1 MWWNKAVGLEDRDD
15 LAGLDLIE
23 SFDAWLSERLDEA
36 HAAAKDLAFFDT
48 EITRL
53 DSGRYVGWSHVLL
66 EPGCHPPLGETWTV
80 YRLQTQ
86 PVIRELRPD

>member
-1 MWWNKAVGLEDRDD
+1 VWWNKAFGLEDRDE

-36 HAAAKDLAFFDT
+36 HAASRDLAFFDT
-48 EITRL
+48 AIRPVA
-53 DSGRYVGWSHVLL
+53 DGRYVGWSHVLL

-86 PVIRELRPD
+86 PRLHDLRPD

>member
-1 MWWNKAVGLEDRDD
+1 MWWNKAVGQEDRDD

-36 HAAAKDLAFFDT
+36 HAARKDLAFFDT
-48 EITRL
+48 DIKQLE
-53 DSGRYVGWSHVLL
+53 SGRYVGWSHVLL

-86 PVIRELRPD
+86 PIERELRPD